1 MNRQRKFS
9 RIGIGLLACA
19 ALVWLAQTVSA
30 APQVPLSRTPV
41 SGTGTATSATA
52 TATPVVGATAPVSS
66 NPGVGAILLKVTGA
80 PPTAWTM
87 VQWQDGLDG
96 WHDVDGWQGDVD
108 DGQKLWAVLEA
119 NFGQGPFRWV
129 VYEKRGGKVWGASAP
144 FDLPE
149 VAGQQVN
156 VTLEVNP

>member
-9 RIGIGLLACA
+9 RVGIWLLACA

-41 SGTGTATSATA
+41 SGTGTATSVSATA
-52 TATPVVGATAPVSS
+52 TAPVGS
-66 NPGVGAILLKVTGA
+66 NLGVGLIRLKVSEA
-80 PPTAWTM
+80 PATAWTM
-87 VQWQDGLDG
+87 VQWQDGLGG
-96 WHDVDGWQGDVD
+96 WHDVESWQGDVD
-108 DGQKLWAVLEA
+108 DGQKLWAVLEK

-129 VYEKRGGKVWGASAP
+129 VYEKRGGKVWGTSEP

-149 VAGQQVN
+149 AAGQQVM
-156 VTLEVNP
+156 VTLDSTSP